1 MKDSRLIR
9 TNSSPSCSDDD
20 KPLPVKAKV
29 DAPSLDD
36 GQQWN
41 LTAGRK
47 QTMVVRGK
55 RLWYGTVV
63 TLGSQKADVIE
74 LLPGSNGVIATFDCL
89 QEPEGPAMLQ
99 AWSSEGVTSPVSV
112 AVSASADGQHCP
124 TTARQAPLQASNW
137 QPFP

>member
-1 MKDSRLIR
+1 M
-9 TNSSPSCSDDD
+9 
-20 KPLPVKAKV
+20 KAKV

-36 GQQWN
+36 GQQWT

-63 TLGSQKADVIE
+63 TLGSQKADAIE

-89 QEPEGPAMLQ
+89 QQQEGPTMLQ
-99 AWSSEGVTSPVSV
+99 AWTSEGVTSPISV
-112 AVSASADGQHCP
+112 AVSRSEDGQQCAKENTKRKP
-124 TTARQAPLQASNW
+124 RPQQVRAGLGAP
-137 QPFP
+137 